1 MSRPAVR
8 TAQDERFDRVLVIHH
23 RSGIGDLIW
32 HLPYLRAIA
41 AHTAGGRVTVMARPS
56 CRATDILAG
65 EPAVE
70 EVIEY
75 DYRPRAAEG
84 RQGRHTGPGGL
95 LSICGEV
102 RRRRFSHVFI
112 FSSRVRYGLIALL
125 AGIPHRAG
133 FGFGAVERLLL
144 NDRRFIARHAGAGS
158 WVYPEATAFAV
169 AHGFVQGPVVPRMH
183 VPAAIRDNAAAE
195 LAGLPS
201 PCVAL
206 AIGTSEPR
214 KDWGAEN
221 FARLAA
227 ALVRTGYGVVLLGG
241 PGERETAGRIVALAG
256 VHGTSIRPICQSSV
270 LKSAGVLACCRL
282 CAGNDTG
289 ILNVAAACEV
299 PALGL
304 FGATRPLS
312 HDPLLTGIEAPGM
325 AAIAVEQVVE
335 RVNAMLDRRTVDSAG
350 SGE

>member
-1 MSRPAVR
+1 MIRPVVR
-8 TAQDERFDRVLVIHH
+8 IAQDEQFHRVLVIHH

-41 AHTAGGRVTVMARPS
+41 AQTMGGRVTVMARPS
-56 CRATDILAG
+56 SLATDILSG
-65 EPAVE
+65 EPSVVE
-70 EVIEY
+70 VLEY

-84 RQGRHTGPGGL
+84 RQGRHTGFRGL
-95 LSICGEV
+95 LSICGEI

-133 FGFGAVERLLL
+133 FGFGVVERLLL
-144 NDRRFIARHAGAGS
+144 NDRRFITRYAGAGS

-169 AHGFVQGPVVPRMH
+169 VHGFVQAPVVPRMS
-183 VPAAIRDNAAAE
+183 VPAAVRNDVA
-195 LAGLPS
+195 AGLVGFPS
-201 PCVAL
+201 PCIAL

-214 KDWGAEN
+214 KDWGGEN

-227 ALVRTGYGVVLLGG
+227 HLARTGYGVVLLGG
-241 PGERETAGRIVALAG
+241 PGERDAAERIVSLAG
-256 VHGTSIRPICQSSV
+256 VDGRSVRAICQSSV
-270 LKSAGVLACCRL
+270 LKSAAVLACCRL
-282 CAGNDTG
+282 CVGNDTG

-304 FGATRPLS
+304 FGATRPLL
-312 HDPLLTGIEAPGM
+312 HDPLLSGIEAQGM
-325 AAIAVEQVVE
+325 SAITVEQVVD
-335 RVNAMLDRRTVDSAG
+335 RVSAMLDQGRGGSAG
-350 SGE
+350 RGK